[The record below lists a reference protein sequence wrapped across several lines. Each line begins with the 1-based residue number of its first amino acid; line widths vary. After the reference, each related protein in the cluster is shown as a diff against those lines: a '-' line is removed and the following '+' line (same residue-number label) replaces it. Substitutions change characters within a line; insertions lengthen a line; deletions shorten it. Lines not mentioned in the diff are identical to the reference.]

1 MPGSTAVYVD
11 MLFLINLLM
20 DFVVLW
26 AAARLAQIRVSLW
39 RLLAGALIGAIYS
52 ILVLLPDLQY
62 MSGIEMKFIISI
74 IMAIVAYLPLS
85 WKKFGRV
92 VLYFYFVAFTMG
104 GAVLGLIYLLEHDI
118 PPRCIFAYDLRLL
131 SPNVKPEPV
140 IFRSLLLPP
149 SVFFHEKSAYSRSFS
164 HAQSIYRE
172 LR

>member
-74 IMAIVAYLPLS
+74 IMAIVAYLPPQQS
-85 WKKFGRV
+85 FSFGRSS
-92 VLYFYFVAFTMG
+92 
-104 GAVLGLIYLLEHDI
+104 LLPRKSQII
-118 PPRCIFAYDLRLL
+118 PPRYQIPINATKRKNENSFRML
-131 SPNVKPEPV
+131 SFFSIK
-140 IFRSLLLPP
+140 RQLLLGEFTL
-149 SVFFHEKSAYSRSFS
+149 SVIPYSRYPC
-164 HAQSIYRE
+164 ANA
-172 LR
+172 